1 MSMSE
6 FIRHNMD
13 TILSDWEQFA
23 ATCRPAAEDLS
34 REELRDFGH
43 GVLETVAEDMDT
55 RTSSVEQGEEART
68 EHQGHLPEVKQ
79 SARIHAAER
88 LHDGFTLVQL
98 VEEYRALRA
107 SVTRRWAAQ
116 LADVGVDELHDLAC
130 FNEAIDQSMVE
141 AVAWY
146 SERLEEARDLFT
158 GVLAH
163 DLRNPLGAIIM
174 LSEVLL
180 GAEGLDSQHT
190 KAAARIRTSG
200 NRMAKMI
207 GDLLDFT
214 RARLGTG
221 LHISPVPMDLA
232 RHCKAVVDELQ
243 AFHPDSVF
251 ALDFP
256 GDLRGTWDPPR
267 LEQLLSNLIGNAI
280 AFGRPDAPITITAR
294 REDEDIVLSVHN
306 EGKPIPADAQAT
318 IFDPLTR
325 AAATEDR
332 DRSPADGLGL
342 GLFIANQIAKAH
354 GGSIS
359 VNSSQKKGTTFTVT
373 LPRQAKERRIPSAP
387 I

>member
-1 MSMSE
+1 MNMSE
-6 FIRHNMD
+6 FIRRRMD
-13 TILSDWEQFA
+13 TILSDWERFA
-23 ATCRPAAEDLS
+23 ATCRPAAEDLT

-43 GVLETVAEDMDT
+43 GVLETVADDMDA
-55 RTSSVEQGEEART
+55 RKSSVERGEEART
-68 EHQGHLPEVKQ
+68 EHQGHLPDVKA
-79 SARIHAAER
+79 SARKHAADR
-88 LHDGFTLVQL
+88 LHDGFTLIQL

-107 SVTRRWAAQ
+107 SVTRRWVAQ
-116 LADVGVDELHDLAC
+116 LSDVGVDELHDLAC

-163 DLRNPLGAIIM
+163 DLRNPLGAIIV
-174 LSEVLL
+174 LSEVLE

-190 KAAARIRTSG
+190 KTAARIRTSG

-214 RARLGTG
+214 RTRLGTG

-232 RHCKAVVDELQ
+232 RHCQAVVDELQ

-251 ALDFP
+251 ELDFA
-256 GDLRGTWDPPR
+256 GDLRGTWDPQR
-267 LEQLLSNLIGNAI
+267 LEQLLSNLIANAVT
-280 AFGRPDAPITITAR
+280 FGRPDAPITITAR
-294 REDEDIVLSVHN
+294 REDENIVLSVHN
-306 EGKPIPADAQAT
+306 QGKPIPTDAQAT

-325 AAATEDR
+325 AAASEDG
-332 DRSPADGLGL
+332 DHSPSEGLGL

-359 VNSSQKKGTTFTVT
+359 VNSSKNKGTTFTVT
-373 LPRQAKERRIPSAP
+373 LPRQAKERREPRAP
-387 I
+387 V